1 MSSAT
6 PDGNALIAREAIV
19 TTQADPSPSR
29 NRTLRANAD
38 GSEERIE
45 YPSTN
50 CMTMHLDSAGLTGT
64 GCDGG
69 DVGR

>member
-1 MSSAT
+1 MPHRT
-6 PDGNALIAREAIV
+6 GGVRDFDLLDGSWAV
-19 TTQADPSPSR
+19 H

-38 GSEERIE
+38 GSEEWIE

-50 CMTMHLDSAGLTGT
+50 RMTMHLDSAGLTGT